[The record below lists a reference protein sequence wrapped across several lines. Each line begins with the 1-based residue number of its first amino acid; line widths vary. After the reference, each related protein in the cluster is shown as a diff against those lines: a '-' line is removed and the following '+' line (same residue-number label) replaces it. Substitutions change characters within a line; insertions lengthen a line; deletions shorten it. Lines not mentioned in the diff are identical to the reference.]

1 MPLCN
6 TAKRRVHPLLK
17 RFLSS
22 LITPD
27 PLGSSPQILVLQLK
41 RIGELILTAPALHKL
56 RETWPEARITLV
68 TSMACEALVPA
79 LPRVDEVLVFR
90 ESFRQNKILFQRLLT
105 GTFDVCLDFTGTD
118 RSALFAMA
126 SRARRRVAFASAHKG
141 WVRGLIYQNF
151 VNVSTSATHVADYYV
166 ELLRAIGL
174 QSTGGEMQP
183 ALRVP
188 PIAIQRARILLREC
202 GIADAFAVI
211 HPGAREESHYWPAER
226 WAEFI
231 LHLQISHQMP
241 CVLVG
246 GAGVS
251 EQNHLRDIRTALA
264 VLGAGPLPQ
273 PLVTLAGQLD
283 LMLLTAL
290 VARARLIASCDNL
303 LVQMGA
309 ALTRPQIGLFGP
321 TNPFAMRPRHSA
333 ARIIS
338 ARHASQ
344 PLSTFSPSEP
354 GAPMAEISTQVVSV
368 TADALLADGTT
379 APPIYSAR
387 QPDSRD

>member
-1 MPLCN
+1 
-6 TAKRRVHPLLK
+6 LK

>member
-1 MPLCN
+1 
-6 TAKRRVHPLLK
+6 LK

-56 RETWPEARITLV
+56 RETWPQAKITLV
-68 TSMACEALVPA
+68 TSIACEGLVPA

-90 ESFRQNKILFQRLLT
+90 ESLRQNKVLFQRLLT
-105 GTFDVCLDFTGTD
+105 GAFDVCLDFTGTD

-151 VNVSTSATHVADYYV
+151 VNVSSSATHVADYYV

-174 QSTGGEMQP
+174 PSTPGEMQP

-188 PIAIQRARILLREC
+188 PIAVQRARILLREC
-202 GIADAFAVI
+202 GIVDSFAVI
-211 HPGAREESHYWPAER
+211 HPGAREEAQYWPAER

-231 LHLQISHQMP
+231 LHLQSSHRMP

-246 GAGVS
+246 GSGVF

-283 LMLLTAL
+283 LTLLTAL
-290 VARARLIASCDNL
+290 VARARLVASCDNL
-303 LVQMGA
+303 LVQMGS
-309 ALTRPQIGLFGP
+309 ALSRPQIGLFGP
-321 TNPFAMRPRHSA
+321 TNPYAMRPRHAA

-338 ARHASQ
+338 ASQASQ
-344 PLSTFSPSEP
+344 PLDAFSPSEP
-354 GAPMAEISTQVVSV
+354 GAPMADIHTQVVST
-368 TADALLADGTT
+368 TADALLADRTT

-387 QPDSRD
+387 QPNFEE